1 MSYKYYDENA
11 QTFYESSINADMSE
25 TLERFLSHLPKGA
38 HILDAG
44 SGTGRDTKYFLDHGY
59 QVTAFD
65 ASIEMVKMST
75 AYTGIQTLHMTFE
88 DMHFDTNFD
97 GIWACASLLH
107 VKREN
112 LSAVLS
118 NLNSLLN
125 NGGVLYCSFKLGESD
140 FSRNGREFTCLT
152 PNQLENLLPITAFK
166 LKEIW
171 ITNDVRTG
179 RESEKWVNAIVRPI
193 SY

>member
-25 TLERFLSHLPKGA
+25 TLERFLSYLPKGA

-44 SGTGRDTKYFLDHGY
+44 SGTGRDTKYFLEKGY

-65 ASIEMVKMST
+65 ASIEMVKMSS
-75 AYTGIQTLHMTFE
+75 AYTGQQTLLMSFE
-88 DMHFDTNFD
+88 DMHFDEKFD

-112 LSAVLS
+112 LISVLS
-118 NLNSLLN
+118 QLKSLMIE
-125 NGGVLYCSFKLGESD
+125 GGIFYCSFKLGESD
-140 FSRNGREFTCLT
+140 FTKNGRDFTCLT
-152 PNQLENLLPITAFK
+152 LSQLEGLLNDSSFEVK
-166 LKEIW
+166 SIW
-171 ITNDVRTG
+171 VTSDVRAG
-179 RESEKWVNAIVRPI
+179 REDERWVSAL
-193 SY
+193 SS

>member
-25 TLERFLSHLPKGA
+25 TLERFLSYLPKGA

-44 SGTGRDTKYFLDHGY
+44 SGTGRDTKYFLEKGY

-65 ASIEMVKMST
+65 ASIEMVKMSS
-75 AYTGIQTLHMTFE
+75 AYTGQQTLLMSFE
-88 DMHFDTNFD
+88 DMHFEEKFD

-112 LSAVLS
+112 LSSVLCH
-118 NLNSLLN
+118 LKLLLN
-125 NGGVLYCSFKLGESD
+125 KRGVMYCSFKYGESD
-140 FSRNGREFTCLT
+140 VSKDGREFTCLT
-152 PNQLENLLPITAFK
+152 ADQIEMLIAGTSLNIDCFWITA
-166 LKEIW
+166 
-171 ITNDVRTG
+171 DVRIG
-179 RESEKWVNAIVRPI
+179 RTNEFWLNMII
-193 SY
+193 N